1 VEYPTAGYCLPTKMG
16 GHTMKRNLIVLAAVI
31 SVVCTAFAASLAVG
45 QNSNVAGRQAANIG
59 TPVEKIDLGESS
71 RAAADVSRFLA
82 QPKLAEVLAAARG
95 DKAKAEE
102 ARRNA
107 NEFLARNGVQ
117 VPANAKIVLDPSG
130 DGAAKLK
137 VKIEISCC
145 PLTIVITI
153 RF

>member
-1 VEYPTAGYCLPTKMG
+1 
-16 GHTMKRNLIVLAAVI
+16 MKRTALVSVAVI
-31 SVVCTAFAASLAVG
+31 SILCTAFVASLALG
-45 QNSNVAGRQAANIG
+45 QNSNVAGRQAANVG

-82 QPKLAEVLAAARG
+82 QPKLADVLTAARS

-117 VPANAKIVLDPSG
+117 VPANTKVVIDPSG
-130 DGAAKLK
+130 GGAAKVK
-137 VKIEISCC
+137 VKVEISCC

-153 RF
+153 SW